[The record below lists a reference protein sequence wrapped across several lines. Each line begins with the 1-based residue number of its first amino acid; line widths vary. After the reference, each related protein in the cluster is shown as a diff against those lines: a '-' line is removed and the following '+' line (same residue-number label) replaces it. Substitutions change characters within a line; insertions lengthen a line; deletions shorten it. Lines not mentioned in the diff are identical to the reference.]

1 MVWLSADR
9 IPPPGRRALAR
20 LAELSGP
27 DQAVWLVG
35 GALRELLAGGSAA
48 DLDLA
53 IAGGALELG
62 PRLAARLGARFV
74 VLDAG
79 CGAGRLVGRPGEVTL
94 DLVDLRAPTI
104 EGDLRA
110 RDFTV
115 NGLAVAVG
123 DLLRDGRAVVVD
135 PTGGLDD
142 LRDRVVRP
150 CGPAAITDDP
160 LRCLRGVRL
169 SMRPGWRRH
178 PSAESA
184 IAAATRLVAGVA
196 PERVRAELVGILAEP
211 GAAAGLRALDRLG
224 VLPALLPESLRMRAT
239 PQPPPHRFDVWEH
252 SLRAVE
258 AMDALLGSLDLLAP
272 WGPALQAHLAE
283 DLGDG
288 LTRREALKLAAL
300 LHDVAKPETR
310 TEEAGRIRFI
320 GHDAAGAIRAV
331 AIGERLRLS
340 RRASHVL
347 ERLVAEHLRPMHLA
361 RVGVVTR
368 RARFR
373 FFRALGDEARDL
385 LLLALADAAALTG
398 DSPLAVWAGAGGD
411 LVRTLMAGVDAEA
424 AAAAAP
430 PLVRGDDV
438 MDAFGLS
445 PGPAVGRLLARAREA
460 QALGLVATREETL
473 TLLRREAGPAA

>member
-1 MVWLSADR
+1 VWLSAER
-9 IPPPGRRALAR
+9 ISPPGRRALGR
-20 LAELSGP
+20 LAELSAPG
-27 DQAVWLVG
+27 QATWLVG
-35 GALRELLAGGSAA
+35 GALRELLGGGSAA
-48 DLDLA
+48 DLDVA
-53 IAGGALELG
+53 VAGGALDLG
-62 PRLAARLGARFV
+62 RRLAARLGARFV

-79 CGAGRLVGRPGEVTL
+79 RGAGRVVGRPGEVTL
-94 DLVDLRAPTI
+94 DLVDLRAATL

-115 NGLAVAVG
+115 NGLAAAVS
-123 DLLRDGRAVVVD
+123 DLLRDGRALIVD

-160 LRCLRGVRL
+160 LRALRGVRL
-169 SMRPGWRRH
+169 SMRAGWRLH
-178 PSAESA
+178 PGAEMA
-184 IAAATRLVAGVA
+184 IAAAARFVAGVA
-196 PERVRAELVGILAEP
+196 PERVRGELVGILAEP
-211 GAAAGLRALDRLG
+211 GAGGGLRTLDRLG

-239 PQPPPHRFDVWEH
+239 SQPPPHRFDVWEH

-258 AMDALLGSLDLLAP
+258 AVDTLLGSLDALAP
-272 WGPALQAHLAE
+272 WGSALREHLAE
-283 DLGDG
+283 ELGDG
-288 LTRREALKLAAL
+288 LTRRETLKVAAL

-320 GHDAAGAIRAV
+320 GHDAAGAVRTAGIA
-331 AIGERLRLS
+331 ERLRLS
-340 RRASHVL
+340 RRASQVL

-361 RVGVVTR
+361 QAGEITR

-411 LVRTLMAGVDAEA
+411 LVRTLLAGVDAEA

-430 PLVRGDDV
+430 ALLRGEDV
-438 MDAFGLS
+438 MDVFGLP

-460 QALGLVATREETL
+460 QALGLVATREEAL
-473 TLLRREAGPAA
+473 AYLWREAGPAA